1 MRVNGQYNIGMID
14 IFSRTKMLLGADA
27 MKKLAA
33 SRVAV
38 FGIGGVGGHA
48 MEALV
53 RSGVGAIDLIDHDT
67 VDETNLNRQIIATQ
81 EVIGRLKVEVAA
93 ERIASINPQCKVRI
107 HDLFYLPDVGAENR
121 EDSDD
126 RSVAKDEVT
135 GSGNEQSTT
144 GSGNIDLSDYD
155 YVIDAIDTVAGKL
168 GLIEAARA
176 AGTPIICSM
185 GAGNKL
191 DASAFK
197 VADIYETTVCP
208 LAKVIRRECRRRGIE
223 SLKVVYSDEEPV
235 RPHALETSKV
245 ETAAPRKVPPGSVAF
260 APAVAGL
267 IMAGE
272 VVRDLCGE

>member
-1 MRVNGQYNIGMID
+1 MSEMSGM
-14 IFSRTKMLLGADA
+14 FSRTEMLLGPEA

-33 SRVAV
+33 GRVAV

-53 RSGVGAIDLIDHDT
+53 RSGIGAIDLIDHDT
-67 VDETNLNRQIIATQ
+67 VDETNLNRQIIATRDN
-81 EVIGRLKVEVAA
+81 IGRSKVEVAA
-93 ERIASINPQCKVRI
+93 ERIASINPDCKVTI
-107 HDLFYLPDVGAENR
+107 HDLFFLPGSE
-121 EDSDD
+121 SD
-126 RSVAKDEVT
+126 
-135 GSGNEQSTT
+135 
-144 GSGNIDLSDYD
+144 IDFGDYD

-197 VADIYETTVCP
+197 VADIYDTTVCP
-208 LAKVIRRECRRRGIE
+208 LAKVIRRECRKRGIE
-223 SLKVVYSDEEPV
+223 KLKVVYSEEEPE
-235 RPHALETSKV
+235 RPNGSEADPSMTDGDAEGSRPGK
-245 ETAAPRKVPPGSVAF
+245 RPPGSVAF

-272 VVRDLCGE
+272 VVRDLCERR